1 MKIHKT
7 IYLWS
12 VIEEEISNE
21 RTRKI
26 KWKKRDE
33 VWYTRSRE
41 EDYDVYKKRWWLM
54 LSLQQTVCD
63 TTKQDQ
69 KVWYTRDT
77 TKPSPLQN
85 KQQTTRADHKI
96 TRALPQNYKSLA
108 TKLQELTTKLQEP
121 DHKTTRAD
129 QKKSFTWNICGDQ
142 TPEPFPLIEPFSD
155 SLFWWS
161 PVSAEHQYAYINK
174 PISSLLK
181 YATKL
186 TQRQNKPFSNIPET
200 PPMCRSVQGF
210 QELEWRSSAIAPRQ
224 NKPLS
229 VLSFF
234 FSISVVLTCHVREE
248 LEGEYRTRRQQN
260 KWKRIRGF
268 LY

>member
-1 MKIHKT
+1 MKFDTHGVEKKT
-7 IYLWS
+7 MMFIKRDDDWCFHYNKRS
-12 VIEEEISNE
+12 VIQQN
-21 RTRKI
+21 KI
-26 KWKKRDE
+26 KRFDTHVIQQNQVHYK
-33 VWYTRSRE
+33 TSSR
-41 EDYDVYKKRWWLM
+41 
-54 LSLQQTVCD
+54 
-63 TTKQDQ
+63 
-69 KVWYTRDT
+69 
-77 TKPSPLQN
+77 
-85 KQQTTRADHKI
+85 
-96 TRALPQNYKSLA
+96 
-108 TKLQELTTKLQEP
+108 LQELTTKLQEP

-129 QKKSFTWNICGDQ
+129 QKKSFTWKVCGDQ